1 MNIDI
6 KELKKEDIDTCTR
19 IICDSVL
26 GKEYGYV
33 KEKTKS
39 MLLNALNKEEN
50 FFTAHIE
57 KNIVGLI
64 WFDPKGAFTI
74 APYLKLIVV
83 DEKYKGMNIGSF
95 LLDFYEKN
103 CRQMNKHYFLLVSE
117 FNLPAI
123 KFYEKRGYKK
133 SGIIP
138 SFVKKDMSEIIM
150 IKDFS

>member
-1 MNIDI
+1 MNIEI
-6 KELKKEDIDTCTR
+6 KELKKENVDICTE

-33 KEKTKS
+33 KENTKS
-39 MLLNALNKEEN
+39 MLLNASKKEEK
-50 FFTAHIE
+50 FFTAHID
-57 KNIVGLI
+57 KNVVGLI

-95 LLDFYEKN
+95 LLDFYEKK
-103 CRQMNKHYFLLVSE
+103 CSKLNKHYFLLVSE

-138 SFVKKDMSEIIM
+138 SFVKQDMNEIIM